1 MSDTESVMKN
11 FSLKLVSIL
20 SLSLGLSTIAV
31 ANEQDESVQEKADD
45 IIEVVWQDAE
55 KFRDVRP
62 ANESRKRFRERVL
75 KQLEEH
81 IVSKSED
88 LPEGQSLKITVSN
101 VDLAGQVWPSSFV
114 GIGHA
119 GGDVRVIK
127 DIDIPRMELA
137 YELLDKSGQVLK
149 SESVKLKDMSF
160 MQSSIMRYRNDHL
173 RYEKKM
179 LDDWFK
185 RTFVSEQS
193 NS

>member
-1 MSDTESVMKN
+1 MLVTENVMKN
-11 FSLKLVSIL
+11 FSLKLMSIL
-20 SLSLGLSTIAV
+20 SLSVGVSTIAS
-31 ANEQDESVQEKADD
+31 ANDQGEVDPAKTNDV
-45 IIEVVWQDAE
+45 IEVVWQDAE
-55 KFRDVRP
+55 EYRDVRP

-75 KQLEEH
+75 TQLEEH

>member
-1 MSDTESVMKN
+1 MLVTENVMKN
-11 FSLKLVSIL
+11 FSLNLVSIL
-20 SLSLGLSTIAV
+20 TVCMGVSTIAS
-31 ANEQDESVQEKADD
+31 ANEQDESVQEKTNDV
-45 IIEVVWQDAE
+45 IEVVWQDAE
-55 KFRDVRP
+55 KYRDVRP

-75 KQLEEH
+75 KQLEAH

-101 VDLAGQVWPSSFV
+101 IDLAGQVWPSSFV

-119 GGDVRVIK
+119 GGDVRLIK
-127 DIDIPRMELA
+127 DVDIPRMELA
-137 YELLDKSGQVLK
+137 YELLDKSGQVVK

-160 MQSSIMRYRNDHL
+160 MQSSNLRYRNDHL

-185 RTFVSEQS
+185 RTFMSEQS